1 MDVTVDD
8 AILYL
13 DQVKME
19 LTDRPSIYT
28 EFLEIMKQFTAL
40 RELKKVCCTS
50 DVIFEILDARNPV
63 RAGAI

>member
-28 EFLEIMKQFTAL
+28 EFLE
-40 RELKKVCCTS
+40 
-50 DVIFEILDARNPV
+50 V
-63 RAGAI
+63 RLASEGSPK

>member
-28 EFLEIMKQFTAL
+28 EFLEVKLAKRMKPQMKSF
-40 RELKKVCCTS
+40 
-50 DVIFEILDARNPV
+50 
-63 RAGAI
+63 